1 MGINTN
7 FIRIGPADIGLYSFL
22 GWSSMRMP
30 SSGKNTKTAQSD
42 FAKSVSIFL
51 KIVGANVC
59 QKKEKPKP
67 CVSKYKKFRLNYN
80 EMTQLPAF

>member
-30 SSGKNTKTAQSD
+30 SSGKNTKTTNQ
-42 FAKSVSIFL
+42 KLLNQIL
-51 KIVGANVC
+51 QNQC
-59 QKKEKPKP
+59 QF
-67 CVSKYKKFRLNYN
+67 S
-80 EMTQLPAF
+80 